1 MKTNSEKYKDAFRVL
16 HTSGDFQMEVSYMKK
31 SKWLSAN
38 RIAAKAAI
46 IACVFML
53 SAGTVFAARYFLS
66 PAEVANEV
74 GNAKLEAAFQSDQA
88 VLCDET
94 QSIDNYDIR
103 LLGMVSGEDLSDAI
117 SEEREGEFSK
127 DRTYVAVAIERKD
140 GKGVGDGDSFFV
152 MPLIDGVSPEEFDSA
167 KLIGRSW
174 TLYSDENKMAYCIV
188 DMENIEPFADRK
200 IYIGVQDGGGL
211 SDEGTTGEMPYQYD
225 EKAGTFRR
233 NEDYDGLNALFELPV
248 SSGKADHGKA
258 GELLESIRR

>member
-16 HTSGDFQMEVSYMKK
+16 HTSEDFQVEVSTMKK

-46 IACVFML
+46 IACAFLL
-53 SAGTVFAARYFLS
+53 SAGTVFAARYLLS
-66 PAEVANEV
+66 PAEVANEI
-74 GNAKLEAAFQSDQA
+74 GNAKLEAAFRSDQA

-94 QSIDNYDIR
+94 QSFDNYDIR

-140 GKGVGDGDSFFV
+140 GKGVGDGDSFFIT
-152 MPLIDGVSPEEFDSA
+152 PLIDGVSPKEFDSA
-167 KLIGRSW
+167 KLLGRSM

-188 DMENIEPFADRK
+188 DMENVEPFADHK
-200 IYIGVQDGGGL
+200 IYIAVQDGGGL
-211 SDEGTTGEMPYQYD
+211 SDEGAIGETPYQYD
-225 EKAGTFRR
+225 EDSETFSC
-233 NEDYDGLNALFELPV
+233 NKDYDGFNALFELPV
-248 SSGKADHGKA
+248 DAKKADQDKA
-258 GELLESIRR
+258 GELLKSIRR